1 MFSEFNSHVKC
12 PCGSIIVMGKRKY
25 CTNKCYNKYT
35 NRNSYES
42 QKNKA
47 KEMRD
52 KIINSLGDK
61 CSSCGYNKNQGALS
75 IIPNDGKTLNFPFTI
90 TNLSNKSKLAIMRET
105 RKCHLLCLNC
115 EAEKNNPNPL
125 P

>member
-1 MFSEFNSHVKC
+1 MFIDINKLTKC
-12 PCGSIIVMGKRKY
+12 PCGKIIVIGKRKY

-35 NRNSYES
+35 NRNSYEV

-52 KIINSLGDK
+52 KIINNLGNK
-61 CSSCGYNKNQGALS
+61 CSLCEYNKNKSALS
-75 IIPNDGKTLNFPFTI
+75 IIPNDGKTLDFPLTI
-90 TNLSNKSKLAIMRET
+90 TNLSNKSKTSIMREV

-115 EAEKNNPNPL
+115 EAELKSK
-125 P
+125 